1 MNLAKLIKSL
11 CLFVICILVACKS
24 GLHDFNLSEKDLLE
38 YGIPITIQ
46 VPDSAKIKAM
56 DWGIQKDVSIS
67 GIPGYSL
74 QIFSSKASTHDLTLA
89 IKDLKQTVE
98 DGVYFSKFVMEEPDG
113 FIFEMMID
121 TLINYD
127 FRHLK
132 IQGDNEYLFQ
142 AGMSDSF
149 TQKEVEKLYQISKSA
164 K

>member
-1 MNLAKLIKSL
+1 MNLAKLLKSL
-11 CLFVICILVACKS
+11 CFALLCVLAACKS
-24 GLHDFNLSEKDLLE
+24 GEDNLHLQEKDLLE
-38 YGIPITIQ
+38 FGIPITLQ
-46 VPDSAKIKAM
+46 VPDSAEIKTM

-67 GIPGYSL
+67 GVPGYSL
-74 QIFSSKASTHDLTLA
+74 QIFSSQTSTHNLANA

-98 DGVYFSKFVMEEPDG
+98 DGVYFSKFILEEADG

-121 TLINYD
+121 TVVNYD

-149 TQKEVEKLYQISKSA
+149 TQEQIETLYQVA
-164 K
+164 KTAR